1 MSVHNLRE
9 IYKQLVSKV
18 NIYEKEEAEQIVFLL
33 LESKWEITKT
43 DLLMGTTTHHVDE
56 LESEIKR
63 INAGEPI
70 QYILG
75 ECWFRGRKFR
85 VNNSVLI
92 PRSETEE
99 LVDHIVNLKPQ
110 SVLDLGTGSGC
121 IPVSLAL
128 ELEDSEIYAIDVS
141 GDALE
146 IAYFNAKNLQAKVR
160 FAQADILNF
169 TNPFDVDRFDLIVSN
184 PPYVKKGEMKEMHQN
199 VLDYEPHLALFVND
213 HDPLLFYRHIGAI
226 GKKHL
231 KKEGSIWVEINSY
244 LGEETKTLFEEM
256 GYSHQRLVRDIHDR
270 DRFLEIKP

>member
-1 MSVHNLRE
+1 MSVHSLRG

-18 NIYEKEEAEQIVFLL
+18 DIYEKEEAEQIVFLL
-33 LESKWEITKT
+33 LENKWNITKT
-43 DLLMGTTTHHVDE
+43 DLLIGTTAHHIGE

-75 ECWFRGRKFR
+75 ECWVRGRKFK
-85 VNNSVLI
+85 VNSSVLI

-99 LVDHIVNLKPQ
+99 LIGHIVNLKPG

-128 ELEDSEIYAIDVS
+128 ELENPEVYAVDIS
-141 GDALE
+141 KDALE
-146 IAYFNAKNLQAKVR
+146 VAASNANSLNAEVR

-169 TNPFDVDRFDLIVSN
+169 RNPFDVEQFDLIVSN
-184 PPYVKKGEMKEMHQN
+184 PPYVKKGEMKDMHQN

-231 KKEGSIWVEINSY
+231 KKDGSIWVEINTY
-244 LGEETKTLFEEM
+244 LGKETKVLFEEM
-256 GYSHQRLVRDIHDR
+256 GYNHQRLVRDIHGR